1 MTPEQRLEQAVRF
14 MDMNDRAET
23 GEVLYSR
30 LRSWLRGKDFAP
42 EDAHAIA
49 RYVGR
54 LMADEAR
61 DMISTSLEQ
70 SPEGV

>member
-14 MDMNDRAET
+14 MDMNGRAEA

-54 LMADEAR
+54 LMAEEAV
-61 DMISTSLEQ
+61 DMVSTNLEQ
-70 SPEGV
+70 TGETV

>member
-14 MDMNDRAET
+14 MDMNGRAAT
-23 GEVLYSR
+23 GGVLYSR

-42 EDAHAIA
+42 DDAHAIA
-49 RYVGR
+49 RYVAR
-54 LMADEAR
+54 LKAEEAL

-70 SPEGV
+70 SPEGA